1 MMLKHFLDISTSFRF
16 KKKLKRVLLPSIE
29 MSMANSWTTACVI
42 NSCSLLTTPDHVFFA
57 DFINCTPLV
66 VF

>member
-29 MSMANSWTTACVI
+29 TSMANPWTTACVI
-42 NSCSLLTTPDHVFFA
+42 NSVSWLTTPDHVFFA